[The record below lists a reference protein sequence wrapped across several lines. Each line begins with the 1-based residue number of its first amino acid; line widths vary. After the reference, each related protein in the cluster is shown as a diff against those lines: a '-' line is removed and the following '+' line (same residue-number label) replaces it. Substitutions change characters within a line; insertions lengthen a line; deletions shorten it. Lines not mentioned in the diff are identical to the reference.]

1 MCVSTVPNLNLRLNQ
16 NLSNKYEFVNDAIA
30 FDILRDHILV
40 EYRLGA
46 TATVSSINSNYHF
59 LV

>member
-1 MCVSTVPNLNLRLNQ
+1 MNQ

-30 FDILRDHILV
+30 FDILRDRILV

-46 TATVSSINSNYHF
+46 TATDSGINSNYHF
-59 LV
+59 LVERLQGWCAYLVK